1 MRITRW
7 GEYGIQCAS
16 FIAARENGQNP
27 LVNAQELSDSLK
39 IPIDYTRQILQRLK
53 NGGVIKTL
61 RGPQGGYLLSKKPI
75 EITLSDIL
83 RAAEGD
89 TFEIICSSDPIGLEK
104 CSPEGQCAMRP
115 IWHKLH
121 DHIETFLKSHTLQS
135 LVDSEAELARLADM
149 PIKIGQHG

>member
-16 FIAARENGQNP
+16 YIASRENSSNP
-27 LVNAQELSDSLK
+27 LVNAQEIADSQQ
-39 IPIDYTRQILQRLK
+39 IPVDYTRQILQRLK

-61 RGPQGGYLLSKKPI
+61 RGPQGGYLLSRPAP
-75 EITLSDIL
+75 EINLADIL

-89 TFEIICSSDPIGLEK
+89 TFEIICNTDPLGTEK
-104 CSPEGQCAMRP
+104 CAPDSNCAMRP

-121 DHIETFLKSHTLQS
+121 DHIESFLKGHTLQA
-135 LVDSEAELARLADM
+135 LLDSEEEMRRAADA
-149 PIKIGQHG
+149 PIKIGSHG